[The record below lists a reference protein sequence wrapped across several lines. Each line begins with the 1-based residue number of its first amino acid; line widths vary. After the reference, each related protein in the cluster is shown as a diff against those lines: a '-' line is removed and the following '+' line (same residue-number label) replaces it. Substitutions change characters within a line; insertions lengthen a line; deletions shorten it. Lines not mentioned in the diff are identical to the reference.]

1 MDTKHLEQ
9 LTDAQLLETAHSLAA
24 RERAATAELIA
35 ALAEVDARRLYL
47 GLGYSSM
54 FAFCTARLRLSE
66 SAAYA
71 RIEAARVAVRFPLV
85 FELLRD
91 GSINLT
97 TVSLLAPHLTEKN
110 HEAVLR
116 AAIHGS
122 KREVEVQIAALRP
135 APPVP
140 VIVRKRPQPRA
151 LTMQAEPM
159 RIPISPAADPP
170 GAMPPA
176 HPPQPMPA
184 AHAPQPIP
192 NAHAPRPMSAA
203 HAPRPTTVAP
213 LSPERYKLQVTISRE
228 THDKLRRAQNLL
240 RHSVPDGDVADILDR
255 ALTLLVEK
263 LEKQKC
269 GSGAMSSPSG
279 AARTAGATRT
289 AMKTPRETPRE
300 TPMETPRIP
309 RETPRKPPRRPRG
322 DRSRHV
328 PASVRR
334 EVWTRDG
341 GQCAFVGTDGRCP
354 ARAWLEFHH
363 VVPYADGG
371 ATNASNLQLRCR
383 AHNQYEGELMFGP
396 LKARESSIGYSPY
409 PTGSGPS

>member
-1 MDTKHLEQ
+1 MDTKYLGH

-24 RERAATAELIA
+24 HERAATADLIA

-71 RIEAARVAVRFPLV
+71 RIEAARVAVRLPLV

-97 TVSLLAPHLTEKN
+97 TVSLLAPHLTEEN

-116 AAIHGS
+116 AAIHRS
-122 KREVEVQIAALRP
+122 KRDVEIQRAALRP

-140 VIVRKRPQPRA
+140 VIVRKLPQPRA
-151 LTMQAEPM
+151 LTMQAEHM
-159 RIPISPAADPP
+159 PIWPVADPP
-170 GAMPPA
+170 RAMPPA
-176 HPPQPMPA
+176 HPPQPVP
-184 AHAPQPIP
+184 
-192 NAHAPRPMSAA
+192 AA

-263 LEKQKC
+263 LEKRKC
-269 GSGAMSSPSG
+269 GSGAVSSQSGPLSSPS
-279 AARTAGATRT
+279 GATRT

-300 TPMETPRIP
+300 PPRIPMETPR
-309 RETPRKPPRRPRG
+309 KPRRLPRG

-334 EVWTRDG
+334 EVWARDG

-371 ATNASNLQLRCR
+371 AANASNLQLRCR